1 MSLLIATW
9 IKFFFLFAPFFVLS
23 MFLALTRGESSASR
37 KQVANKAIIS
47 SAAIAIV
54 LLFFG
59 GGLFSIL
66 GITLDSFKIGSGV
79 LLFLSA
85 LSLVRDGTR
94 NHAVG
99 MPSEERDD
107 ISVVPLAVP
116 TIIGPATIGTI
127 LVYGAELQG
136 WDLVL
141 GLMGLLLALGTLALI
156 LYSGSLIEKMLG
168 RTGLNVLSKITGLI
182 LAAMAAQIF
191 MSGVMGFLQPV
202 TNTVTG

>member
-1 MSLLIATW
+1 
-9 IKFFFLFAPFFVLS
+9 
-23 MFLALTRGESSASR
+23 MFLALTRGETASSR
-37 KQVANKAIIS
+37 KKVANKAIIA
-47 SAAIAIV
+47 SAAIALV

-59 GGLFSIL
+59 GSLFAVL
-66 GITLDSFKIGSGV
+66 GITLDSFRIGSGI
-79 LLFLSA
+79 LLFMSA

-107 ISVVPLAVP
+107 VSVVPLAVP

-136 WDLVL
+136 WDLIIGIV
-141 GLMGLLLALGTLALI
+141 GLLLALGSLGII
-156 LYSGSLIEKMLG
+156 LYSGSIIERMLG
-168 RTGLNVLSKITGLI
+168 RTGLNILSKITGLI

-191 MSGVMGFLQPV
+191 MSGVMGFLQP
-202 TNTVTG
+202 GLAS

>member
-1 MSLLIATW
+1 MSMLIATW

-23 MFLALTRGESSASR
+23 MFLALTRGESKESR
-37 KQVANKAIIS
+37 KKVANKAIIS
-47 SAAIAIV
+47 AAVIALV

-59 GGLFSIL
+59 GGLFEVL
-66 GITLDSFKIGSGV
+66 GISLDSFRIGSGI

-85 LSLVRDGTR
+85 LSLVKDGTR

-107 ISVVPLAVP
+107 VSVVPLAVP

-127 LVYGAELQG
+127 LVYGAELTG
-136 WDLVL
+136 WTLFFGVL
-141 GLMGLLLALGTLALI
+141 GLLLALLSLGI
-156 LYSGSLIEKMLG
+156 LLYMASYIEKLLG
-168 RTGLNVLSKITGLI
+168 RTGLNILSKITGLI

-191 MSGVMGFLQPV
+191 MGGFMGFLSPLM
-202 TNTVTG
+202 

>member
-1 MSLLIATW
+1 MSMLIATW

-23 MFLALTRGESSASR
+23 MFLALTRGESKESR
-37 KQVANKAIIS
+37 KKVANKAIIS
-47 SAAIAIV
+47 AAVIALV

-59 GGLFSIL
+59 GGLFEVL
-66 GITLDSFKIGSGV
+66 GISLDSFRIGSGI

-85 LSLVRDGTR
+85 LSLVKDGTR

-127 LVYGAELQG
+127 LVYGAELTG
-136 WDLVL
+136 WTLFFGVL
-141 GLMGLLLALGTLALI
+141 GLLLALLSLGI
-156 LYSGSLIEKMLG
+156 LLYMASYIEKLLG
-168 RTGLNVLSKITGLI
+168 RTGLNILSKITGLI

-191 MSGVMGFLQPV
+191 MGGFMGFLSPLM
-202 TNTVTG
+202 

>member
-1 MSLLIATW
+1 MSLLISTW

-23 MFLALTRGESSASR
+23 MFLALTRGESAASR
-37 KQVANKAIIS
+37 KHVANKAIIAS
-47 SAAIAIV
+47 VAIALV

-59 GGLFSIL
+59 GALFSVL
-66 GITLDSFKIGSGV
+66 GITLDSFRIGSGI
-79 LLFLSA
+79 LLFMSA
-85 LSLVRDGTR
+85 LSLVKDGTR

-107 ISVVPLAVP
+107 VSVVPLAVP

-136 WDLVL
+136 WDLL
-141 GLMGLLLALGTLALI
+141 IGIGGLLLALGSLALI
-156 LYSGSLIEKMLG
+156 LYSASFIEKLLG
-168 RTGLNVLSKITGLI
+168 RTGLNVLSKITGLV

-191 MSGVMGFLQPV
+191 MSGVMGFLNPIAS
-202 TNTVTG
+202 

>member
-1 MSLLIATW
+1 MSLLISIW

-23 MFLALTRGESSASR
+23 MFLALTRGESNSAR
-37 KQVANKAIIS
+37 KQVANKAIVA
-47 SAAIAIV
+47 AAIISIV
-54 LLFFG
+54 LFFFG
-59 GGLFSIL
+59 RSLFEVL
-66 GITLDSFKIGSGV
+66 GITLDAFRVGSGV

-127 LVYGAELQG
+127 LVYGADLQG
-136 WDLVL
+136 WNLAI
-141 GLMGLLLALGTLALI
+141 GLCGLLLALGCLAIL
-156 LYSGSLIEKMLG
+156 LYSASIIERMLG
-168 RTGLNVLSKITGLI
+168 RTGLNVLSKITGLV
-182 LAAMAAQIF
+182 LAAMASQIL
-191 MSGVMGFLQPV
+191 MSGVMGFLNGV
-202 TNTVTG
+202 TH

>member
-1 MSLLIATW
+1 MSMLIATW

-23 MFLALTRGESSASR
+23 MFLALTRGESKESR
-37 KQVANKAIIS
+37 KKVANKAIIA
-47 SAAIAIV
+47 AAIIALV

-59 GGLFSIL
+59 GGLFEVL
-66 GITLDSFKIGSGV
+66 GISLDSFRIGSGI

-85 LSLVRDGTR
+85 LSLVKDGTR

-107 ISVVPLAVP
+107 VSVVPLAVP

-127 LVYGAELQG
+127 LVYGAELTG
-136 WDLVL
+136 WTLFFGVL
-141 GLMGLLLALGTLALI
+141 GLLLALLSLGI
-156 LYSGSLIEKMLG
+156 LLYMASYIEKLLG
-168 RTGLNVLSKITGLI
+168 RTGLNILSKITGLI

-191 MSGVMGFLQPV
+191 MGGFMGFLSPLM
-202 TNTVTG
+202 